1 MQKGFFMSQIVLRVL
16 GIAATLISIVL
27 MITSKQTISVFS
39 LRIEANY
46 SYSSTFKFFVAMDSF
61 ACSLSA
67 LCLSIFLY
75 HHILTNPVQKTYQIM
90 FLIDLM
96 VLVCILIGSSAAT
109 AIGYVGK
116 YGNSHAGW
124 MPICDQ
130 FGKFCNRSLASVVM
144 SFFAAMI
151 FIGLTIWS
159 SWKAT
164 TTTKLQGPICD
175 MGNVFKTRENKI
187 SGGDYDAETAS

>member
-116 YGNSHAGW
+116 YGNSHAG
-124 MPICDQ
+124 
-130 FGKFCNRSLASVVM
+130 
-144 SFFAAMI
+144 
-151 FIGLTIWS
+151 LTIWS